1 MKQLKYLSLLSCG
14 LIAVTTYLPATVNAQ
29 DADKRISCQSKKV
42 CRDTLTLQ
50 PLRILPRALSHVY
63 EMPSTKKVK
72 VHNIQAFYPLFVFE
86 RKDLDDSDPT
96 NPQGWYQIGRTHRKA
111 IGWMQAKDVIEWKHA
126 LIVSYTHPGSGEEK
140 RSPVIWF
147 MDKSNVKDI
156 VELDDDG
163 ETVSA
168 LYQAMDKKQFPDTVI
183 VTEPKKFLDIFED
196 FYVIPVTDFEEV
208 DINGEEALYVKLIA
222 AHPTLRGESGDKSDT
237 IANPDYVEKISAD
250 GEYLSPEKAK
260 NLGVDIVFVMD
271 MTRSMGPY
279 MDDAKKLVDDIVSQ
293 LSDQV
298 QEKIKFGLVG
308 YRDSFKHMPK
318 IGFTAKNF
326 TPTLVDAKAF
336 KKILDT
342 KAKATR
348 VDSDDYAE
356 ELFAGVELALN
367 SNWRD
372 DTLRLLILIADA
384 SSHPVGHEYNTTGK
398 NQQVLR
404 QSAIESG
411 IHINAVH
418 LKVPRFFQDHQP
430 AQEQFLKLSQI
441 QGDKDESS
449 AFVEVNTLAAKK
461 AKAKGESSDY
471 DNAVSVFVDSIGL
484 MLEKTQKA
492 STFSEGISVT
502 EAIDVMS
509 DVVSK
514 DSLNPVVQK
523 ADFAVKSI
531 IKAALIEY
539 VGKDQNPPKDI
550 QGWALD
556 RDMLD
561 PTNPALRVHVL
572 ITKDQL
578 NTLTKSLRNTITA
591 FKMAEKTHQDFFD
604 ALKAIA
610 AQTSQNPGGLST
622 DVYDEQA
629 LYDILIP
636 RFLQGIPY
644 KSDISGMTNEMYEE
658 LTPDERSNLLSSLE
672 AKSMQYTVINASPD
686 KWIDP
691 TGDQDA
697 ESMFFPL
704 SLGLLP

>member
-1 MKQLKYLSLLSCG
+1 MKLLKFLFFLMCG
-14 LIAVTTYLPATVNAQ
+14 LFAATIVNAQ
-29 DADKRISCQSKKV
+29 NADKRIVCQFKKV

-50 PLRILPRALSHVY
+50 PLRILPRALSHIY
-63 EMPSTKKVK
+63 EMPRTKTVK
-72 VHNIQAFYPLFVFE
+72 VHNVQAFYPLFVFE
-86 RKDLDDSDPT
+86 RKDLNDSDPS
-96 NPQGWYQIGRTHRKA
+96 NLQGWYQIGRTHRKA
-111 IGWMQAKDVIEWKHA
+111 IGWMQAKDVIEWRHA

-168 LYQAMDKKQFPDTVI
+168 LYQAMEKKQFPDTVI

-196 FYVIPVTDFEEV
+196 FYVIPVIDFEEL
-208 DINGEEALYVKLIA
+208 DINGEEALYVKLVA
-222 AHPTLRGESGDKSDT
+222 AHPTLRGGSGDKSDT
-237 IANPDYVEKISAD
+237 ITNPDYVDKIFAD
-250 GEYLSPEKAK
+250 GEYLSPEKAQ
-260 NLGVDIVFVMD
+260 NLGVDIVFVID

-279 MDDAKKLVDDIVSQ
+279 MDDAKKLVDDIISQ
-293 LSDQV
+293 LNDKV

-308 YRDSFKHMPK
+308 YRDSIKHIPTM
-318 IGFTAKNF
+318 GFTAKNF
-326 TPTLVDAKAF
+326 TPMLIDAKAF
-336 KKILDT
+336 KKILET
-342 KAKATR
+342 KAKATKA
-348 VDSDDYAE
+348 DSDDYAE

-372 DTLRLLILIADA
+372 DTLRLLIIIGDA
-384 SSHPVGHEYNTTGK
+384 SSHPVGHRYNTTGK
-398 NQQVLR
+398 DQYVLR

-411 IHINAVH
+411 IHINAVY
-418 LKVPRFFQDHQP
+418 LKAPRFYRDHQR
-430 AQEQFLKLSQI
+430 ALEQFLKLSQI
-441 QGDKDESS
+441 QGDKEERS
-449 AFVEVNTLAAKK
+449 AFVEVNTRAAKK

-492 STFSEGISVT
+492 SSKGISIADVT
-502 EAIDVMS
+502 NVTAEI
-509 DVVSK
+509 VSK
-514 DSLNPVVQK
+514 VPHNSVVQT

-531 IKAALIEY
+531 VKAALIEY

-550 QGWALD
+550 QGWTLD

-561 PTNPALRVHVL
+561 PSSPALRVHVL

-591 FKMAEKTHQDFFD
+591 FKMAEKTQQDFFD

-610 AQTSQNPGGLST
+610 AQTAQNPGGLST
-622 DVYDEQA
+622 NIYEEQVI
-629 LYDILIP
+629 YDILIP
-636 RFLQGIPY
+636 RFLQGLPY
-644 KSDISGMTNEMYEE
+644 KSDIAEMTNDRYEE
-658 LTPDERSNLLSSLE
+658 STPDERSRLVSGLE
-672 AKSMQYTVINASPD
+672 AKLRQYVDINNSPD

-691 TGDQDA
+691 TGEQDA
-697 ESMFFPL
+697 ASMFYPL
-704 SLGLLP
+704 SLEYLP